1 MSGEMIAVTGVG
13 DVQIVIE
20 PTAREQRDALLA
32 EAAEITAVANGFDQE
47 VAVGVLARLED
58 ISRGVEKA
66 RKAVKEPVLEVGR
79 RIDGVAREFSDLIVS
94 ESGRIGKLIA
104 SYRQTLQAAI
114 AKKEAEERA
123 RRMQLIEEANREK
136 ARLEAEAAKAKTEE
150 QRLAAEAKTQ
160 ELVRQ
165 TNAALVESKQ
175 AEVNAKMRPAGI
187 VEKGSWKFEVEDIG
201 KVFEARPD
209 LCLIE
214 PNGAAIRGAIKAGL
228 RQCPGLRIFKD
239 SKVTTRRAA

>member
-1 MSGEMIAVTGVG
+1 MSGELIAVTGVG

-20 PTAREQRDALLA
+20 PSAREQRDALLA
-32 EAAEITAVANGFDQE
+32 EAAEITTVANNFDQE

-66 RKAVKEPVLEVGR
+66 RKSVKEPVLEVGR
-79 RIDGVAREFSDLIVS
+79 RIDGVAREFSDLIVA
-94 ESGRIGKLIA
+94 EAGRIGKLIA
-104 SYRQTLQAAI
+104 TYRQTLQAAI
-114 AKKEAEERA
+114 AKKEAEEQE
-123 RRMQLIEEANREK
+123 RRIQLIEEANREK
-136 ARLEAEAAKAKTEE
+136 ARLEAEAAKATTEG
-150 QRLAAEAKTQ
+150 QRQAAEAKAT

-187 VEKGSWKFEVEDIG
+187 VERATWKFDVEDIA
-201 KVFEARPD
+201 KVYKARPD

-214 PNGAAIRGAIKAGL
+214 PNGNAIRGAIKAGL

-239 SKVTTRRAA
+239 SKVTTRTTA